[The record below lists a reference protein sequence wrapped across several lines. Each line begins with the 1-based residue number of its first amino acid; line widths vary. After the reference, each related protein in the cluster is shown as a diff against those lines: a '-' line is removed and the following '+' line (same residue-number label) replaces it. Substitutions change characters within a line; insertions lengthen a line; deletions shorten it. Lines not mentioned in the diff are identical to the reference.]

1 MPAVGRA
8 GRGKWAGEA
17 LVRACAERA
26 AAIEGVNRPPLSTRA
41 RSPAAHRIHE
51 RPGFVRT
58 PERDWSPV
66 PTAAPPTYALELRV
80 LDW

>member
-1 MPAVGRA
+1 M
-8 GRGKWAGEA
+8 
-17 LVRACAERA
+17 RACAERA
-26 AAIEGVNRPPLSTRA
+26 LAIEGVNRLLLSTRA

-66 PTAAPPTYALELRV
+66 PTVPLLTYALELRV

>member
-1 MPAVGRA
+1 M
-8 GRGKWAGEA
+8 
-17 LVRACAERA
+17 
-26 AAIEGVNRPPLSTRA
+26 NRPLLSTRA

-51 RPGFVRT
+51 RPGFVRA

-66 PTAAPPTYALELRV
+66 PTAAPLTYALELRV

>member
-1 MPAVGRA
+1 M
-8 GRGKWAGEA
+8 
-17 LVRACAERA
+17 RACAERA
-26 AAIEGVNRPPLSTRA
+26 AAIEGVNRPPFSTRA